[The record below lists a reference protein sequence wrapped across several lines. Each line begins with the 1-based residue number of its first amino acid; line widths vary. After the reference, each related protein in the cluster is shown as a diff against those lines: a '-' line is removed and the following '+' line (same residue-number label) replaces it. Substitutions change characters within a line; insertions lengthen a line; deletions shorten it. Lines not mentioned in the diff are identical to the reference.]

1 MPENSHVPPGG
12 PVSTGDIFRL
22 VQHLCLSYDLAQ
34 NRYRAQLELNDS
46 DLRALNLLRTMDP
59 VSPGILGHY
68 LGLSSAGSTT
78 VLDRLESRGFV
89 SRHAHDGDRR
99 RTVVG
104 PGANYPHCTGPG
116 LALMRY
122 LHELCEQLDGPGR
135 AKAAELLRQASEELA
150 APSADASGPAPEQ
163 TDKPVK

>member
-1 MPENSHVPPGG
+1 MPENSHVPPGA

-22 VQHLCLSYDLAQ
+22 VQQLCLSYDLAQ

-46 DLRALNLLRTMDP
+46 DLRALNLLRTVDP
-59 VSPGILGHY
+59 VSPGVLGHY

-89 SRHAHDGDRR
+89 SRHAHGGDRR
-99 RTVVG
+99 RTLVG

-116 LALMRY
+116 LALLRY
-122 LHELCEQLDGPGR
+122 LHGLCEQLDEPGR
-135 AKAAELLRQASEELA
+135 ARVAELLRQASEELA
-150 APSADASGPAPEQ
+150 APSKPAAGPAPTQ
-163 TDKPVK
+163 HDKPAK